1 MRVTYAKSMT
11 LKNQPNV
18 FLGICIAKA
27 NKGLGSNFLLRNVV
41 DGVAVELLFETYSPL
56 VLVLDLL
63 KSDLPGR

>member
-56 VLVLDLL
+56 V
-63 KSDLPGR
+63 